1 MTLTRIIGHA
11 WLIWL
16 GAAAAACSDDGGG
29 LPGGEAASGGETR
42 LHIDLSLTGDRSRA
56 SRAAN
61 PDTPEVAGHGWEN
74 TIQTL
79 SVFVRE
85 TTTGAW
91 VGEVIRLENVEANR
105 QYTVTLEEPL
115 STDTEVYA
123 AANLTKAQEEALKS
137 QIINENDCYTFSGGD
152 WRLVTD
158 FAPYSTRE
166 ADTSST
172 ISTIA
177 MCCVKAA
184 KPKGGGRDFE
194 VQFDLK
200 RMVAKVLV
208 TAKEES
214 VDVPGGESGV
224 AYVPIN
230 KERADANFVGG
241 WVRRDSMRYTLN
253 GLNRKAYIMQRL
265 DEKTDDTDANYDT
278 DANVVDPNNDLNAS
292 ATDDFYSFVLS
303 QANEAAGYEQVL
315 PFAEGRLADGSENH
329 YWEGIYCPENTFA
342 PVLSEFADGQWP
354 MVTQAVISAKFTPR
368 KLNVEY
374 ALFDYIAGRTGLTKE
389 VAALKAKVDAEGT
402 HEGTDVV
409 GVECPDEATA
419 RLLLTESLRQAG
431 RLLTQGGDAE
441 RLFAEDSYFYN
452 AEKEF
457 FTYGAAMIRLGR
469 NNNNN
474 LGPESPVSDFGN
486 YVPYNGG
493 RGYYYTYIDN
503 RAEGK
508 KTADNPFR
516 FYRHGQVER
525 NRYYILT
532 VTSVSNPGSS
542 FTNPNYIEV
551 HTRTMEWL
559 SGGSGGV
566 SLGEGES
573 VAQENP

>member
-42 LHIDLSLTGDRSRA
+42 LHIDLSLAGDRSRA

-61 PDTPEVAGHGWEN
+61 PDTPEVAGHEWEN

-79 SVFVRE
+79 SVFVRN

-91 VGEVIRLENVEANR
+91 VGEVLRLEDVEANR
-105 QYTVTLEEPL
+105 EYTVTLEEPL
-115 STDTEVYA
+115 STDMEVYA

-137 QIINENDCYTFSGGD
+137 QIINENDCYTFSRND

-166 ADTSST
+166 AERG
-172 ISTIA
+172 STIA

-184 KPKGGGRDFE
+184 KPKGGGRDFA
-194 VQFDLK
+194 VKFDLK

-208 TAKEES
+208 TAAAAEES
-214 VDVPGGESGV
+214 NVQGGEDKV

-230 KERADANFVGG
+230 EEKADDNFVGG

-265 DEKTDDTDANYDT
+265 DEKVVDKDS
-278 DANVVDPNNDLNAS
+278 NVVDPNNDLNAS
-292 ATDDFYSFVLS
+292 ARDDFYSFVLS
-303 QANEAAGYEQVL
+303 QANEAAGYERVL
-315 PFAEGRLADGSENH
+315 PFNEKRLDDGGKNH

-342 PVLSEFADGQWP
+342 SVSEFADGQWP

-368 KLNVEY
+368 KLNMEY
-374 ALFDYIAGRTGLTKE
+374 ALFDYIAGSTGLTDEQKKD
-389 VAALKAKVDAEGT
+389 VADLKAKVDAEGT

-431 RLLTQGGDAE
+431 RLLTPGEDAKHF
-441 RLFAEDSYFYN
+441 FAEDSYFYN
-452 AEKEF
+452 ADKEF

>member
-79 SVFVRE
+79 SVFVRN

-105 QYTVTLEEPL
+105 RYTVTLENPL
-115 STDTEVYA
+115 STEAEVYA
-123 AANLTKAQEEALKS
+123 AANLTEAQEEALKS
-137 QIINENDCYTFSGGD
+137 QIINENDCYTFSRND

-166 ADTSST
+166 AG
-172 ISTIA
+172 IIA

-184 KPKGGGRDFE
+184 KPEGGGRDFA

-208 TAKEES
+208 TAAEES
-214 VDVPGGESGV
+214 NVQDGEDNV

-230 KERADANFVGG
+230 EEKADANFVGG

-265 DEKTDDTDANYDT
+265 DEKVVDKDS
-278 DANVVDPNNDLNAS
+278 NVVDPNNDLNAS

-303 QANEAAGYEQVL
+303 RANEAAGYERVL
-315 PFAEGRLADGSENH
+315 PFDEKWLDDGGENH

-342 PVLSEFADGQWP
+342 SVSEFADGQWP

-368 KLNVEY
+368 KLNMEY

-389 VAALKAKVDAEGT
+389 VADLKAEVDAEGT

-409 GVECPDEATA
+409 GVVCPDEATA
-419 RLLLTESLRQAG
+419 RLLLTESLRRAG
-431 RLLTQGGDAE
+431 RLLTPGEDAKHF
-441 RLFAEDSYFYN
+441 FAEDSYFYN
-452 AEKEF
+452 ADKEF

-474 LGPESPVSDFGN
+474 LWLDSDMAEFGN

>member
-79 SVFVRE
+79 SVFVRN

-91 VGEVIRLENVEANR
+91 VGEVLRLEDVEANR
-105 QYTVTLEEPL
+105 EYTVTLEEPL
-115 STDTEVYA
+115 STDMEVYA

-137 QIINENDCYTFSGGD
+137 QIINENDCYTFSRND

-166 ADTSST
+166 AERG
-172 ISTIA
+172 STIA

-184 KPKGGGRDFE
+184 KPKGGGRDFA
-194 VQFDLK
+194 VKFDLK

-214 VDVPGGESGV
+214 VDSV

-230 KERADANFVGG
+230 EDRADDNFVGG

-265 DEKTDDTDANYDT
+265 DEKVVDKDS
-278 DANVVDPNNDLNAS
+278 NVVDPNNDLNAS

-303 QANEAAGYEQVL
+303 RANEAAGYERVL
-315 PFAEGRLADGSENH
+315 PFDEKRLDDGGENH

-342 PVLSEFADGQWP
+342 SVSEFADGQWP

-389 VAALKAKVDAEGT
+389 VADLKAEVDAEGT

-409 GVECPDEATA
+409 GVVCPDEATA
-419 RLLLTESLRQAG
+419 RLLLTESLRRAG
-431 RLLTQGGDAE
+431 RLLTQGGDAKHF
-441 RLFAEDSYFYN
+441 FAEDSYFYN

-457 FTYGAAMIRLGR
+457 FTYGAAMIRLNR

-474 LGPESPVSDFGN
+474 LWLDSPVSNFGN

-503 RAEGK
+503 RAEGNK
-508 KTADNPFR
+508 QASFL
-516 FYRHGQVER
+516 FYKHGQVER

-566 SLGEGES
+566 SLGEGEN

>member
-79 SVFVRE
+79 SVFVRN

-91 VGEVIRLENVEANR
+91 VGEVLRLEDVEANR
-105 QYTVTLEEPL
+105 EYTVTLEEPL
-115 STDTEVYA
+115 STDMEVYA

-137 QIINENDCYTFSGGD
+137 QIINENDCYTFSRND

-166 ADTSST
+166 AEMG
-172 ISTIA
+172 STIA

-184 KPKGGGRDFE
+184 KPKGGGRDFA
-194 VQFDLK
+194 VKFDLK

-208 TAKEES
+208 TAAAEES
-214 VDVPGGESGV
+214 NVQGGEDKV

-230 KERADANFVGG
+230 EEKADANFVGG

-265 DEKTDDTDANYDT
+265 DEKVVDKDS
-278 DANVVDPNNDLNAS
+278 NVVDPNNDLNAS

-303 QANEAAGYEQVL
+303 RANEAAGYERVL
-315 PFAEGRLADGSENH
+315 PFDEKRLDDGGENH

-342 PVLSEFADGQWP
+342 SVLEFADGQWP

-419 RLLLTESLRQAG
+419 RLLLTESLWRAG
-431 RLLTQGGDAE
+431 RLLTPGEDAKHF
-441 RLFAEDSYFYN
+441 FAEDSYFYN
-452 AEKEF
+452 ADKEF

>member
-74 TIQTL
+74 TIRTL
-79 SVFVRE
+79 SVFVRN

-91 VGEVIRLENVEANR
+91 VGEVLRLEDVEANR
-105 QYTVTLEEPL
+105 EYTVTLEEPL
-115 STDTEVYA
+115 STDMEVYA

-137 QIINENDCYTFSGGD
+137 QIINENDCYTFSRND

-166 ADTSST
+166 AEMG
-172 ISTIA
+172 STIA

-184 KPKGGGRDFE
+184 KPKGGGRDFA
-194 VQFDLK
+194 VKFDLK

-208 TAKEES
+208 TAAAEES
-214 VDVPGGESGV
+214 NVQGGEDKV

-230 KERADANFVGG
+230 EEKADANFVGG

-265 DEKTDDTDANYDT
+265 DENTDTDANT
-278 DANVVDPNNDLNAS
+278 DAKVVDPNNDLNAS
-292 ATDDFYSFVLS
+292 ARDDFYSFVLS
-303 QANEAAGYEQVL
+303 QANEAAGYERVL
-315 PFAEGRLADGSENH
+315 PFNEKRLDDGGKNH

-342 PVLSEFADGQWP
+342 SEESEFADGQWP

-368 KLNVEY
+368 KLNMEY
-374 ALFDYIAGRTGLTKE
+374 ALFDYIAGSTGLTDE
-389 VAALKAKVDAEGT
+389 LAALKAEVDTEGT

-409 GVECPDEATA
+409 GVVCPNEATA
-419 RLLLTESLRQAG
+419 RLLLTESLRRAG
-431 RLLTQGGDAE
+431 RLLTQGGDAKHF
-441 RLFAEDSYFYN
+441 FAEDSYFYN

-551 HTRTMEWL
+551 HTRTMAWL
-559 SGGSGGV
+559 SGGSGDV
-566 SLGEGES
+566 SLDEGEN